1 MTDRSKAIDILDS
14 MINAGIDHKT
24 ILEYIIFNHLPGHK
38 ALEIMEDACEEFE
51 FTPYI

>member
-14 MINAGIDHKT
+14 MIDAGIDHKT
-24 ILEYIIFNHLPGHK
+24 IVEYIIFNHLSGHQ